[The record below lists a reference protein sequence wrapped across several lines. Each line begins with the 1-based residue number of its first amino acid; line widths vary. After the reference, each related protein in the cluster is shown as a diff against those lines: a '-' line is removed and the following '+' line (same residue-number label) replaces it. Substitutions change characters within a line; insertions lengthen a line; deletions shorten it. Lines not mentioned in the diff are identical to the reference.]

1 MASKDRKLSLT
12 SYDDIF
18 KDDTMRADDQK
29 ERVVELPLEE
39 LHLFRNHPFHVRDDE
54 TMARTV
60 ESVKEC
66 TV

>member
-1 MASKDRKLSLT
+1 
-12 SYDDIF
+12 
-18 KDDTMRADDQK
+18 MRADDQK